1 MSTLYL
7 YRLLFSFLCL
17 IGEEIT
23 DTYCPTF
30 AAATMQN
37 RHQSL
42 AKYNFVCN
50 CVCCQDGWPTLN
62 QLEQKFHG
70 LQTEMYHPPFSSN
83 NKDKE
88 ALKKQMK
95 RISTADHLVARIIR
109 EPEIDLNKLLIMT
122 KRHYDEMDKLVKS
135 PHYSLTVAE
144 NKLYHVLLAIYAS
157 NSNVHYSI

>member
-1 MSTLYL
+1 MSVSKWFIVFFCT
-7 YRLLFSFLCL
+7 
-17 IGEEIT
+17 GDEIT

-30 AAATMQN
+30 AAAPMKN
-37 RHQSL
+37 RHESL
-42 AKYNFVCN
+42 AKYNFICN

-70 LQTEMYHPPFSSN
+70 LPPEMYHPPFSGS

-95 RISTADHLVARIIR
+95 RISTADHLIARIIR

-122 KRHYDEMDKLVKS
+122 KRHFEEMDKLVKS

-144 NKLYHVLLAIYAS
+144 NKLYHVLLAMYAS